1 MIFLIIL
8 FELEFSPC
16 KTGQPLQG
24 MELQEKKEE
33 KDEKHI
39 GKLVR
44 EDQKQNMSRNS
55 RRKTI

>member
-1 MIFLIIL
+1 MKSPLSYALLRIL

-44 EDQKQNMSRNS
+44 EDQKT
-55 RRKTI
+55 KHV